1 MNVLLSLLI
10 VILVLGLVWWV
21 ITQLP
26 LAPPWRMAATVVF
39 AVIAILVLLSFLP
52 GMPRVIS

>member
-26 LAPPWRMAATVVF
+26 LATPWRMAATVVF
-39 AVIAILVLLSFLP
+39 EVIAILVLLSFLP